1 MNIDE
6 IKQFVKGGEWTS
18 LAVELRPSED
28 RTGSGKIDSF
38 YVTRN
43 FQYLDNDEFIG
54 SIMVY
59 GDPYGKIKLAKFT
72 FKGHTLYGSEHP
84 IADGAYEID
93 YVLDEAFEVTPLHQ
107 MFADN
112 LNQVPIEG
120 LEPFKANIMQD
131 IKGKAF
137 PLFNI
142 QEGQTVVDHDLMYIH
157 NDMLFMGAKHVDGRG
172 FDKPENRPTNLQ
184 VPLERK

>member
-1 MNIDE
+1 MTIDE
-6 IKQFVKGGEWTS
+6 IKKMIKGGEWTS
-18 LAVELRPSED
+18 IAVELRPSED
-28 RTGSGKIDSF
+28 RAGSGIIDSF

-54 SIMVY
+54 TIMIY
-59 GDPYGKIKLAKFT
+59 GDPYGKIKMAKFT
-72 FKGHTLYGSEHP
+72 FKGQTIYGREHP

-93 YVLDEAFEVTPLHQ
+93 YVLDKSFEVTPLHK

-112 LNQVPIEG
+112 LNQVQIDG
-120 LEPFKANIMQD
+120 LEPFRENVTQD

-142 QEGQTVVDHDLMYIH
+142 QQGQTVIDHDLIYIH
-157 NDMLFMGAKHVDGRG
+157 NGMLYMGAKHVDGRG

-184 VPLERK
+184 IPLERN